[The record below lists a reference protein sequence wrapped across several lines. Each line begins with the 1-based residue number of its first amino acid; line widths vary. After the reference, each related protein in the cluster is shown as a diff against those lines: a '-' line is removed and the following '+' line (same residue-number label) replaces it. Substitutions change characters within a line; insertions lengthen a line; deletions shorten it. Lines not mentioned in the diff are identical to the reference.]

1 MKDLYQVMPPLTED
15 EYASL
20 REDIM
25 IRGVLVP
32 VEKDEAGNIL
42 DGHHRVRICEELG
55 IKDYPV
61 TIRPGLTEADKRN
74 HARAIN
80 CLRRHL
86 DAAKRAPHIA
96 QLRSEGWSFRRIAEA
111 VGVNEKTVRN
121 DLKATADYSAVETP
135 ARTIGKDGKSRPA
148 TMPAR
153 GMPSPVFATSDREA
167 QKVISLAA
175 ANPSLLDGL
184 GEGINFSASDVAKAD
199 KQEKLA
205 AIKDSHQRLGKT
217 GEGTATAY
225 KKDALEFL
233 ASLPEKSADLLFTD
247 PPYSTDVDDIREFA
261 DSWLALALSRVKDTG
276 RAYVCVGA
284 YPAELQAY
292 LNSDHGHMNL
302 AQILVWTYRNTLGPT
317 PSHLYK
323 QNWQAILYFTGP
335 DCPPLDSPV
344 MIEQFSVQDISAPD
358 GRIGNRYH
366 AWQKPDELAERIVR
380 HSTKEGDFVIDPFCC
395 TGTFIAAA
403 ARLGRHAQGCDIDTD
418 ALEIAFNRG
427 VVVII

>member
-1 MKDLYQVMPPLTED
+1 MTKDLYQVMPPLTED

-32 VEKDEAGNIL
+32 VEKDEKGNIL

-55 IKDYPV
+55 ITNYPV

-80 CLRRHL
+80 ILRRQL
-86 DAAKRAPHIA
+86 DATGRAPLMA

-111 VGVNEKTVRN
+111 TGVTHTQVAR
-121 DLKATADYSAVETP
+121 DLKSGVTNVTPETP
-135 ARTIGKDGKSRPA
+135 ARTIGKDGKVYPSTRPA
-148 TMPAR
+148 SS
-153 GMPSPVFATSDREA
+153 MPSPVFATSDRDA
-167 QKVISLAA
+167 QKVIALAE

-184 GEGINFSASDVAKAD
+184 DEGVNFSASDVAKLD
-199 KQEKLA
+199 KQEKLT

-225 KKDALEFL
+225 RKGAIEFL
-233 ASLPEKSADLLFTD
+233 SSLPEKSADLIFTD
-247 PPYSTDVDDIREFA
+247 PPYSTDVEDIREFA
-261 DSWLALALSRVKDTG
+261 DSWLPLALSRVKDSG

-284 YPAELQAY
+284 YPRELQAY
-292 LNSDHGHMNL
+292 LNCDHGHL
-302 AQILVWTYRNTLGPT
+302 TLSQVLVWTYRNTLGPT

-323 QNWQAILYFTGP
+323 LNWQAILYFTGP
-335 DCPPLDSPV
+335 ECPPLDSPV

-358 GRIGNRYH
+358 GRLGNRYH
-366 AWQKPDELAERIVR
+366 AWQKPDELAERVVR
-380 HSTKEGDFVIDPFCC
+380 HSTKEGDFVIDPFCG
-395 TGTFIAAA
+395 TGCFIAAA
-403 ARLGRHAQGCDIDTD
+403 ARLGRHGQGCDIDAE
-418 ALEIAFNRG
+418 ALEIARNRG
-427 VVVII
+427 VEVL